1 MKFSELKKLF
11 LSFLLIFSVAFIFA
25 QELPKKTGPEKY
37 FDKMKAEGYELVDHG
52 YFNKG
57 ELPKSI
63 YLDLNDYYKYK
74 VCAVPSGKLKTIA
87 VSMGYTT
94 MTSTK
99 ANPVFYW
106 THVPRKSGKT
116 EFKFMNTKKR
126 GKFKLSP
133 GNSVYYIIGKK
144 PI

>member
-1 MKFSELKKLF
+1 MKFFDFKKVF
-11 LSFLLIFSVAFIFA
+11 LSLLFCFSIAILFA
-25 QELPKKTGPEKY
+25 QELPKKTLPEKY
-37 FDKMKAEGYELVDHG
+37 LEKIKAEGYELVDQG
-52 YFNKG
+52 SFNQG
-57 ELPKSI
+57 ELPKTI

-74 VCAVPSGKLKTIA
+74 VCAIPSGKLKAIA
-87 VSMGYTT
+87 VSMGYQT

-106 THVPRKSGKT
+106 THVPTKSGKT
-116 EFKFMNTKKR
+116 RFKFMNTKKR

-133 GNSVYYIIGKK
+133 ENSVYYIIAKK